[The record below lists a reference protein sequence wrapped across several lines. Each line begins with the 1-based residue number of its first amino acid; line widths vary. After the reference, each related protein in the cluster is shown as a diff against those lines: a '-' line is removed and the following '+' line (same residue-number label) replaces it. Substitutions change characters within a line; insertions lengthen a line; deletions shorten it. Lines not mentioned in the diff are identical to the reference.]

1 MVERTGSTNSDI
13 LSDPDAAEGDW
24 LIAAAQDAGRGRQG
38 RPWVSAKGNFFGSTL
53 VLLRPG
59 DPVAP
64 TLSLVASLA
73 LAEAVDVAAPGQ
85 AIMLKWPNDLMLL
98 GRKAAGI
105 LLERGGDR
113 VAVGF
118 GVNLAT
124 APALADRET
133 AHITGALTPAAFA
146 PLLAGAFARLLQ
158 LWRDSEPLLLTQAWL
173 ARAHPIGSNLT
184 VHAAPGETIAG
195 RFDGLE
201 PDGALRLRR
210 DDGTLAVIRAGDV
223 EL

>member
-1 MVERTGSTNSDI
+1 MVDRTGSTNADI
-13 LSDPDAAEGDW
+13 LSDPAAAEGDW
-24 LIAAAQDAGRGRQG
+24 LIAAIQDAGRGRQG
-38 RPWVSAKGNFFGSTL
+38 RSWVSAKGNFFGST
-53 VLLRPG
+53 VVTLRPT

-73 LAEAVDVAAPGQ
+73 LAEAIEVAAPGQ
-85 AIMLKWPNDLMLL
+85 AIMLKWPNDLMVL

-105 LLERGGDR
+105 LLERGSDR

-118 GVNLAT
+118 GVNLAK
-124 APALADRET
+124 APELADRHS
-133 AHITGALTPAAFA
+133 ARVGGDLTPTAFA

-158 LWRDSEPLLLTQAWL
+158 LWRDSEPLFLAQAWL
-173 ARAHPIGSNLT
+173 ARAHPLGSSLT
-184 VHAAPGETIAG
+184 VHAAPGETITG

-210 DDGTLAVIRAGDV
+210 DDGALAIIRAGDV